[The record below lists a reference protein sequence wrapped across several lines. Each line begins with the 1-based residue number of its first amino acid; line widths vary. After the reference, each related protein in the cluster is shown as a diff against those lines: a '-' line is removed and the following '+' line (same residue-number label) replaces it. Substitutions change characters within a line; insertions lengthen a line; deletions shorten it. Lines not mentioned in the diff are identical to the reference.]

1 MLKCL
6 LNAKSLGADLGN
18 VLVLQEYNDLRRNR
32 KNFMTLITTL
42 IFYFFKE
49 QNPIINKFINLNL
62 NSLDKLS
69 FKKIFSYF
77 AKGYL

>member
-42 IFYFFKE
+42 IFYFLK
-49 QNPIINKFINLNL
+49 NKIQLSINL
-62 NSLDKLS
+62 
-69 FKKIFSYF
+69 
-77 AKGYL
+77 